1 MDPISAIAVATTA
14 FEVIKKGIS
23 FGKDVESMYSD
34 VGRWM
39 GAISDIDHA
48 EKMNKKPPLFK
59 KLFNGSSIEQEAM
72 DIFAAK
78 KKAEAMEQEL
88 KTFINLTH
96 GPQAWNEII
105 ALQAKIR
112 KDRKKLIYD
121 QEQRKKE
128 ILNVIGITLLI
139 GLGCTVI
146 FGGAYIIMDILG
158 LINK

>member
-1 MDPISAIAVATTA
+1 M
-14 FEVIKKGIS
+14 
-23 FGKDVESMYSD
+23 
-34 VGRWM
+34 
-39 GAISDIDHA
+39 
-48 EKMNKKPPLFK
+48 
-59 KLFNGSSIEQEAM
+59 
-72 DIFAAK
+72 AAK

>member
-39 GAISDIDHA
+39 GALSDLDHA

-59 KLFNGSSIEQEAM
+59 KLFDGSSIEQEAM

-78 KKAEAMEQEL
+78 KKAQAMEQEL
-88 KTFINLTH
+88 KTFINMTH

-112 KDRKKLIYD
+112 KDRQKLVYE
-121 QEQRKKE
+121 QQQRKRE
-128 ILNVIGITLLI
+128 LLNAIGIIILMM
-139 GLGCTVI
+139 
-146 FGGAYIIMDILG
+146 GGAAIAVGGFVIVMDIMG
-158 LINK
+158 K